1 MIHYALICTKGH
13 EFDGWFSSSAGF
25 EEQVAA
31 GDVRCPVCSSKK
43 VRRALMAPA
52 IAKGGS
58 LQPKNDAQAEAMER
72 ITMAMRALRRHVE
85 ENFDY
90 VGDEFAEEA
99 RRIHYGEAEH
109 RDIYGETTLE
119 EAQELI
125 EEGVEL
131 APLPSMPRDKA
142 N

>member
-1 MIHYALICTKGH
+1 MIHYALVCTKGH
-13 EFDGWFSSSAGF
+13 EFDGWFSSSSGF

-31 GDVRCPVCSSKK
+31 GDVRCPVCNSKK

-52 IAKGGS
+52 IAKGGT
-58 LQPKNDAQAEAMER
+58 PKPANDAQAQAIER
-72 ITMAMRALRRHVE
+72 VEKIVTALRRHVE
-85 ENFDY
+85 EHFDY
-90 VGDEFAEEA
+90 VGGDFAEEA
-99 RRIHYGEAEH
+99 RRIHYGETEH

-119 EAQELI
+119 EAEELI

-131 APLPSMPRDKA
+131 APLPNLQRNKA

>member
-31 GDVRCPVCSSKK
+31 GDVRCPVCNSKK

>member
-1 MIHYALICTKGH
+1 MIHYALVCTKGH

-25 EEQVAA
+25 EEQVAV
-31 GDVRCPVCSSKK
+31 GDVRCPVCNSKK

-52 IAKGGS
+52 IARGGA
-58 LQPKNDAQAEAMER
+58 PKVMNDAQAEAMER
-72 ITMAMRALRRHVE
+72 VSQIMTALRHHVE

-90 VGDEFAEEA
+90 VGDDFAEEA
-99 RRIHYGEAEH
+99 RRIHYGETEH

-131 APLPSMPRDKA
+131 APLPSQPPSKA

>member
-1 MIHYALICTKGH
+1 
-13 EFDGWFSSSAGF
+13 
-25 EEQVAA
+25 
-31 GDVRCPVCSSKK
+31 
-43 VRRALMAPA
+43 
-52 IAKGGS
+52 
-58 LQPKNDAQAEAMER
+58 MER
-72 ITMAMRALRRHVE
+72 VSQIMTALRRHVE

-90 VGDEFAEEA
+90 VGDDFAEEA
-99 RRIHYGEAEH
+99 RRIHYGESEH

-131 APLPSMPRDKA
+131 APLPSQPPSKA

>member
-1 MIHYALICTKGH
+1 MIHYALVCTKGH

-25 EEQVAA
+25 EEQVAV
-31 GDVRCPVCSSKK
+31 GDVRCPVCNSKK

-52 IAKGGS
+52 IARGGA
-58 LQPKNDAQAEAMER
+58 PKVTNDAQAEAMER
-72 ITMAMRALRRHVE
+72 VSQIMTALRRHVE

-90 VGDEFAEEA
+90 VGDDFAEEA
-99 RRIHYGEAEH
+99 RRIHYGESEH

-131 APLPSMPRDKA
+131 APLPSQPPSKA

>member
-1 MIHYALICTKGH
+1 MIHYALVCTKGH

-25 EEQVAA
+25 EEQVAV
-31 GDVRCPVCSSKK
+31 GDVRCPVCNSKK

-52 IAKGGS
+52 IARGGA
-58 LQPKNDAQAEAMER
+58 PKATNDAQAEAMER
-72 ITMAMRALRRHVE
+72 VSQIMTALRRHVE

-90 VGDEFAEEA
+90 VGDDFAEEA
-99 RRIHYGEAEH
+99 RRIHYGETEH
-109 RDIYGETTLE
+109 RDIYGETTLD

-131 APLPSMPRDKA
+131 APLPSQPPNKA

>member
-1 MIHYALICTKGH
+1 MIHYALVCAKGH

-25 EEQVAA
+25 EEQAAA
-31 GDVRCPVCSSKK
+31 GDVRCPVCDSRK

-52 IAKGGS
+52 IAKGGT
-58 LQPKNDAQAEAMER
+58 PKVTSDAQAEAVER
-72 ITMAMRALRRHVE
+72 VSQLMTALRRHVE
-85 ENFDY
+85 QNFDY

-99 RRIHYGEAEH
+99 RRIHYGETGH

-119 EAQELI
+119 EAEELI

-131 APLPSMPRDKA
+131 APLPPAPRDKA

>member
-131 APLPSMPRDKA
+131 APLPSVPRDKA

>member
-1 MIHYALICTKGH
+1 M
-13 EFDGWFSSSAGF
+13 
-25 EEQVAA
+25 
-31 GDVRCPVCSSKK
+31 
-43 VRRALMAPA
+43 
-52 IAKGGS
+52 
-58 LQPKNDAQAEAMER
+58 
-72 ITMAMRALRRHVE
+72 E

-90 VGDEFAEEA
+90 VGDDFAEEA
-99 RRIHYGEAEH
+99 RRIHYGETEH

-131 APLPSMPRDKA
+131 APLPSQPPSKA

>member
-31 GDVRCPVCSSKK
+31 GDVRCPVCNSKK

-131 APLPSMPRDKA
+131 APLPSVPRDKA